1 MKKIFFAVSFIAITL
16 LSLQT
21 IYATRSTH
29 PLVKHKH
36 HAPDPIGINVSR
48 PQGSSYIVTFSGP
61 SNVTYNTST
70 PGSGFPILPGTY
82 YISVSGFSYSPGGP
96 AHGFRFENTTVPLT
110 ASSGST
116 LYLNQVTITQTSFLW
131 IY

>member
-1 MKKIFFAVSFIAITL
+1 MKKIFFAVSFVAITL

-21 IYATRSTH
+21 IYANRSVH
-29 PLVKHKH
+29 RLVKHA
-36 HAPDPIGINVSR
+36 APDPIGINVSS
-48 PQGSSYIVTFSGP
+48 PQGSSYIITFSGP

-82 YISVSGFSYSPGGP
+82 YISVSGFSYSPGAP

>member
-1 MKKIFFAVSFIAITL
+1 MKKILFAVAFLAITL

-21 IYATRSTH
+21 IYATKSI
-29 PLVKHKH
+29 HKH
-36 HAPDPIGINVSR
+36 AKHTAPDPIGINVSR
-48 PQGSSYIVTFSGP
+48 PPGSSYIVTFSGP

-110 ASSGST
+110 GSSGST

>member
-21 IYATRSTH
+21 IYATKSVH
-29 PLVKHKH
+29 PVAKH

-96 AHGFRFENTTVPLT
+96 AHGFRFESTTVPLT